1 MGAYYFILCFILING
16 ITARKHRKWYVVS
29 TFLVVFVFA
38 ALRKYTIGIDLEL
51 HYARNF
57 ERIAKLPW
65 SEVPSFIAYDP
76 GFNILCKLISYISTD
91 RQAFITVTSLIVF
104 GSVARYIYYYADD
117 VVMESFMFISMYCM
131 FLYMNIIAQAI
142 AFAIFLVAIPCL
154 QEKKYIKY
162 ILIVL
167 LATSM
172 HASAIILLLLVPLS
186 FLPLKRKYVAV
197 FSLAMPIALMSLDKL
212 AVMFATIIPEFSRY
226 LDVNNIHGKAT
237 GLSNLMLI
245 IIIIYALILFLAWW
259 YLLKSYNEESVYRLV
274 EKNFGILKK
283 RRDVEV
289 LQLSSNLLAYA
300 TIIVIAA
307 RLAGTN
313 MEVSSRIGYYFYVF
327 SYSLLGR
334 ALASI
339 RDFRERTIFKF
350 LIYSGMILFFLVSG
364 SMAAQVYYG
373 VAPYE
378 FFWN

>member
-1 MGAYYFILCFILING
+1 MGAYYFILCFTLING
-16 ITARKHRKWYVVS
+16 ITARKHRKWYVAS
-29 TFLVVFVFA
+29 TFFVIFTFA

-57 ERIAKLPW
+57 ERIAALPW

-91 RQAFITVTSLIVF
+91 RQVFIAVTSLIVF

-117 VVMESFMFISMYCM
+117 VVIETLMFISMYCM
-131 FLYMNIIAQAI
+131 FLFMNIIAQAV
-142 AFAIFLVAIPCL
+142 AFAIFLFAVPCL

-172 HASAIILLLLVPLS
+172 HASAIILLLLIPLS
-186 FLPLKRKYVAV
+186 FLPLKRKYVVA
-197 FSLAMPIALMSLDKL
+197 FSLAMPIALMSLDKI
-212 AVMFATIIPEFSRY
+212 AVAFASIIPEFSRY
-226 LDVNNIHGKAT
+226 LDVNNVHGKAT
-237 GLSNLMLI
+237 GLSRLMLI
-245 IIIIYALILFLAWW
+245 IIIIYVLILALAWW
-259 YLLKSYNEESVYRLV
+259 YLLKLNREGKVYRVV
-274 EKNFGILKK
+274 EKNLGILKK
-283 RRDVEV
+283 RRSIEV
-289 LQLSSNLLAYA
+289 LQLSSNFLAYA

-307 RLAGTN
+307 RLAGTS

-334 ALASI
+334 AVGSI
-339 RDFRERTIFKF
+339 RNPQEKKIFKL
-350 LIYSGMILFFLVSG
+350 LIYSGMILFFIVSG
-364 SMAAQVYYG
+364 PMAAQVYYG
-373 VAPYE
+373 AAPYE